1 MILHDF
7 TLFYN
12 FMACPGFLDI
22 KQTLHYKVV
31 ME

>member
-7 TLFYN
+7 ILFYN

-22 KQTLHYKVV
+22 KQTFHY
-31 ME
+31 ELEI